1 MANGGTRG
9 CAQCSRFWGETAFS
23 SFSAK
28 SASGQT
34 CGHEREISQSTT
46 KLREKKA
53 LKSCKNSDQRTE
65 DTQAARRDQTWP
77 RWAQG
82 SAGALPS
89 CSAWLTGAGT
99 GPVTIRIQSSWC
111 SCSVH
116 TKSQGQPILRMGKLR
131 GREWNPV
138 QSKDSIPEPGCPTR
152 RPAVPGGQ
160 TGAGSTDSTVHGLGP
175 QGGLEASL
183 CLVQGLLTTP
193 FQP

>member
-1 MANGGTRG
+1 MWPRAGNQPIHNQTQGEESPEVVQEFRPEDRG
-9 CAQCSRFWGETAFS
+9 YPGS
-23 SFSAK
+23 
-28 SASGQT
+28 SAS
-34 CGHEREISQSTT
+34 
-46 KLREKKA
+46 
-53 LKSCKNSDQRTE
+53 
-65 DTQAARRDQTWP
+65 QAARQDQTWP
-77 RWAQG
+77 RRAQC

-116 TKSQGQPILRMGKLR
+116 TKSQGRPILRMGKLR
-131 GREWNPV
+131 GREWSPV
-138 QSKDSIPEPGCPTR
+138 QSKDSIAEPGCPTH

-160 TGAGSTDSTVHGLGP
+160 TGAGSADSTVHGLGP